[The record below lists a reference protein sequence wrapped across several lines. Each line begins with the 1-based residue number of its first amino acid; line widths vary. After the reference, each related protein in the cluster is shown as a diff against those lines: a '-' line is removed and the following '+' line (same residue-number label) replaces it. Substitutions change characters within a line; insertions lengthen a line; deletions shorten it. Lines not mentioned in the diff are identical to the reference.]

1 MRKLSALFLAGV
13 VALLAAGCAAG
24 VEAVDAARA
33 AKYKAAVA
41 TLPHVVS
48 VESNCRT
55 NVGMGRTGNVVIDA
69 DTDDEA
75 VRRTVLAAAFP
86 AIVKAA
92 DGDPEVSLG
101 IQVVSASSGTAVTP
115 EDLGYSGT
123 GTLDSYR
130 AFLAGHPELHP

>member
-1 MRKLSALFLAGV
+1 M
-13 VALLAAGCAAG
+13 
-24 VEAVDAARA
+24 
-33 AKYKAAVA
+33 
-41 TLPHVVS
+41 VS
-48 VESNCRT
+48 VESNYRT

-92 DGDPEVSLG
+92 DGDPEASLG

-115 EDLGYSGT
+115 ADLGYSGT
-123 GTLDSYR
+123 GTLGSYR